1 MSKIEEKRRKGR
13 IRSQITRKRK
23 KEYLQLLEEKIK
35 KLENENFRLQNLLLN
50 YRKENFE
57 MIDDESKTLVQTIKE
72 HRMDIASGLSE

>member
-1 MSKIEEKRRKGR
+1 MMNKIEEKRKKGK
-13 IRSQITRKRK
+13 IRSKITRKGK

-57 MIDDESKTLVQTIKE
+57 MKDDESKTLVQKIKE
-72 HRMDIASGLSE
+72 HRDYCF